1 MADWDKR
8 WKEVLNLVKTWSKDR
23 STQVS
28 AVIIDE
34 ESNTPV
40 TFGYN
45 GFPRGCDDSI
55 ESRHERPEKYLWT
68 EHAEKNCIFNAA
80 REGRSLDGKTL
91 YVTMFPCADCARGII
106 QSGIKKVVTPK
117 PNMSLEIWKKSFEVS
132 MVMMKETGV
141 EVVFLK
147 K

>member
-80 REGRSLDGKTL
+80 REGRPLDGKTL